1 MTGLALG
8 AVLGAGLFCIW
19 WSFWPAAAKTPR
31 PPSVRRQALADD
43 LNLAGFDGVTP
54 AALAGVSL
62 LAAAVVTT
70 LALAATSVS
79 ALAGCLGVMALAA
92 PTLLVRSRARRRRAM
107 LRDVWPDVVDNLAS
121 AVRAGLSLPEALSQL
136 GHRGPQWLQPAFVS
150 FAEDYRATG
159 RFNDCLDRLKDRLAD
174 PVGDRIVESLRIA
187 REVGGNDLGRL
198 LRTLSA
204 FLRQDART
212 RSELETRQG
221 WTVNA
226 AKLAVAS
233 PWLVLGL
240 LATRPESIAAYDR
253 PAGAV
258 VLVGGGLVT
267 VVAYRVMVRIARL
280 PDEQRVLR

>member
-1 MTGLALG
+1 MTGIGIGLL
-8 AVLGAGLFCIW
+8 LGAGLFCIW
-19 WSFWPAAAKTPR
+19 WSFWPRTARAPRAASA
-31 PPSVRRQALADD
+31 RRQVLVDD
-43 LNLAGFDGVTP
+43 LRLAGMESVSPARLVGVSVGC
-54 AALAGVSL
+54 AGV
-62 LAAAVVTT
+62 VFV
-70 LALAATSVS
+70 LALGATSVVVL
-79 ALAGCLGVMALAA
+79 ALCFAVMAGVA
-92 PTLLVRSRARRRRAM
+92 PTVLVRGRARRRRAV

-136 GHRGPQWLQPAFVS
+136 GSRGPESLRPAFAA

-159 RFNDCLDRLKDRLAD
+159 RFQDCLDGLKARLAD

-187 REVGGNDLGRL
+187 REVGGSDLGRL
-198 LRTLSA
+198 MRTLSA

-226 AKLAVAS
+226 AKLAVAA
-233 PWLVLGL
+233 PWIVLSL

-253 PAGAV
+253 PAGAA
-258 VLVGGGLVT
+258 VLVGGGAVT
-267 VVAYRVMVRIARL
+267 IVAYRVMVRIARL